1 MENETKNQ
9 TMSNEKEMFESDQS
23 ARNEHYD
30 KLVNSECSDDDSEI
44 DDDNDNE
51 LHVHVIDDDSEIDD
65 GSEINDEIDYNKIIE
80 FHYFLIESMKKKIIK
95 KSYDL
100 VKLKEETNKTMNMIN
115 YLLDR
120 SNTLNKRFLERM
132 KQDKIDE
139 DTLNLQ
145 SKQILK
151 MIRNLCS

>member
-9 TMSNEKEMFESDQS
+9 TVRNEKEMFEADQS
-23 ARNEHYD
+23 AT
-30 KLVNSECSDDDSEI
+30 NSECSDDDNEI
-44 DDDNDNE
+44 DDE
-51 LHVHVIDDDSEIDD
+51 M
-65 GSEINDEIDYNKIIE
+65 DYNDIIG
-80 FHYFLIESMKKKIIK
+80 FHYSLFESIKKKIIIN
-95 KSYDL
+95 SYDL
-100 VKLKEETNKTMNMIN
+100 FKLKEETIKKMDMIN